1 MGLSEKIINLRKS
14 NNLTQE
20 ELAKRLFVTRQAI
33 SKYER
38 GVCFPSIDTIKL
50 ISKEFNISINDLL
63 DVNKENKSL
72 TYKPLGIKQSWFIA
86 LYAFYLF
93 FVSFIIAILNINYEN
108 ADLVSLILSDFILVL
123 VFSMVLYMLIKTIFP
138 LNKILIEY
146 NDYNL
151 KIKTI
156 RKIKEIKFEEIENIE
171 IKTHGK
177 LNSGRII
184 IYTNKEKYE
193 VYPLK
198 NLNEIKT
205 IIDQIIL

>member
-1 MGLSEKIINLRKS
+1 MVYRFI
-14 NNLTQE
+14 
-20 ELAKRLFVTRQAI
+20 
-33 SKYER
+33 
-38 GVCFPSIDTIKL
+38 CF
-50 ISKEFNISINDLL
+50 
-63 DVNKENKSL
+63 
-72 TYKPLGIKQSWFIA
+72 
-86 LYAFYLF
+86 LF
-93 FVSFIIAILNINYEN
+93 FVSFIIVILNINYEN

-156 RKIKEIKFEEIENIE
+156 RKVKEIKFEEIENIE

-177 LNSGRII
+177 LNSGKII
-184 IYTNKEKYE
+184 IFTNKEKYE

>member
-1 MGLSEKIINLRKS
+1 MGLGEKIINLRKS
-14 NNLTQE
+14 HNLTQE

-38 GVCFPSIDTIKL
+38 GVCFPSIDTMKL

-63 DVNKENKSL
+63 EVNKENKSIK
-72 TYKPLGIKQSWFIA
+72 YKPLGFKQQGFIG
-86 LYAFYLF
+86 LYVFYF
-93 FVSFIIAILNINYEN
+93 FLISYFAVIFNINYKNTE
-108 ADLVSLILSDFILVL
+108 LILLVL
-123 VFSMVLYMLIKTIFP
+123 YDILFIYFFFMILNMLIKTIFP

-151 KIKTI
+151 KIKTL
-156 RKIKEIKFEEIENIE
+156 RKIYEIKFEDIESIE
-171 IKTHGK
+171 IKPLGK
-177 LNSGRII
+177 LNSGRLI
-184 IYTNKEKYE
+184 IYTKKDRYE

-205 IIDQIIL
+205 IIDQIML